1 MRSSPLL
8 LLLVVGCSST
18 VEVERTLS
26 AADAAKSGKLVPV
39 SIARGDESID
49 VPEGSVV
56 EGNHIL
62 VSGAANVME
71 MDENGRVVSV
81 RNAAGEWTDPGET
94 IALRKNDRIVV
105 RGTLSPGDHVPGGG
119 KVVMKRQT
127 GALAFGILS
136 FGLAYLGAA
145 IGGAA
150 SNEDRPLLAPIVGPW
165 ANLVLRPA
173 CVIDP
178 TIGPNCVP
186 DTFARFGSVASGLFQ
201 ALGVVF
207 MIAGS
212 PAHAAVEDP
221 PPDENEKPKAEKA
234 SIAIAP
240 LFGGLGV
247 SGKF

>member
-1 MRSSPLL
+1 MRAS
-8 LLLVVGCSST
+8 LLLVVLAGCSTT
-18 VEVERTLS
+18 VEIERTLS
-26 AADAAKSGKLVPV
+26 PADAAKSGKLAPV
-39 SIARGDESID
+39 SIARGDENIA

-56 EGNHIL
+56 EGNHIV

-71 MDENGRVVSV
+71 TDESGRVVSI
-81 RNAAGEWTDPGET
+81 RNSAGEWADPGET
-94 IALRKNDRIVV
+94 IALKKTDRIVV
-105 RGTLSPGDHVPGGG
+105 RGTLSLGDDVPGGG

-136 FGLAYLGAA
+136 FGLAYLSAA

-165 ANLVLRPA
+165 ANLVMRPP

-178 TIGPNCVP
+178 TIGINCVP
-186 DTFARFGSVASGLFQ
+186 DTFARFGSVVSGLFQ

-207 MIAGS
+207 IIAGS
-212 PAHAAVEDP
+212 PAHAAVEDA

-234 SIAIAP
+234 SIHIVP
-240 LFGGLGV
+240 LFGGLGIH
-247 SGKF
+247 GKF